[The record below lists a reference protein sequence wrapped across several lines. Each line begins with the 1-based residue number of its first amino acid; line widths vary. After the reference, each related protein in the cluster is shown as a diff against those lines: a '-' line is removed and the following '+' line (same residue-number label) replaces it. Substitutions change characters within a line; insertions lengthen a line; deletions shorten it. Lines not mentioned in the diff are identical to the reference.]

1 MKKKKINKYYF
12 IKVYNFI
19 RINQKYILNFKF
31 AFNRFIG
38 KIIKIILNLLIMIKN
53 NFINRKLFFKKN

>member
-38 KIIKIILNLLIMIKN
+38 KKIIKIILNLLIMIKN
-53 NFINRKLFFKKN
+53 NFINRKLFFKN